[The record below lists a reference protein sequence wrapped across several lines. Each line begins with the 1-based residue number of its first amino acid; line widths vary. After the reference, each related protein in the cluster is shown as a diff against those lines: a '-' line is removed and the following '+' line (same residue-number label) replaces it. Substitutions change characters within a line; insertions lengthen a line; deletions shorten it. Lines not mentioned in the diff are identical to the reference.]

1 MLLARLPNSAYL
13 EALIEL
19 LALLRV
25 RKIHSRRWT
34 ESVLKVSTKGNY
46 LQALNN
52 HLPSEH

>member
-13 EALIEL
+13 ESLIEL